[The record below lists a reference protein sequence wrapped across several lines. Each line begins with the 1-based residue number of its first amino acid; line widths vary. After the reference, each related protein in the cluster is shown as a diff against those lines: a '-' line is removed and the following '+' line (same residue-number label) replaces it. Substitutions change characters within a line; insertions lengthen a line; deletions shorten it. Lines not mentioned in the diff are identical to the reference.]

1 MPRVTATPR
10 GRMPPPR
17 RASSAKDRPSA
28 LKLMLRRQR
37 RFARPLGAAVLLL
50 GVVVIGYGALHGRA
64 FGAGGSIL
72 GWRER
77 LGGAVGLPVRTVDID
92 GRANTPEPLLREA
105 IGIRVGDP
113 IFGVSIEA
121 ARQRVESLSWVEH
134 AVVER
139 RLPGTIRVSLIE
151 RRPFAI
157 WQSQG
162 KFQLIGRDG
171 EVVANE
177 DVSAFAA
184 LPLVVGAGAPGRAA
198 ELLDALQGQPALAA
212 RVAAAVRVGE
222 RRWNLQLRNGITVML
237 PEGHATAAITRLA
250 ELQTA
255 DALLDR
261 PIAAVD
267 LRLPDRLVV
276 RPLPTV
282 ATSPDATPGA
292 GGKGS
297 APKPAASGAAGPSG
311 AKAARRST

>member
-1 MPRVTATPR
+1 MPRVSAAGAR
-10 GRMPPPR
+10 GRPPPPR

-37 RFARPLGAAVLLL
+37 RFARPLGLGVALL
-50 GVVVIGYGALHGRA
+50 GVVLIAYGALHGRA
-64 FGAGGSIL
+64 VGSGGSIL

-77 LGGAVGLPVRTVDID
+77 LGRAIGLSVQTVDID

-105 IGIRVGDP
+105 IGIRAGDP

-121 ARQRVESLSWVEH
+121 ARQRIESLSWVEH

-139 RLPGTIRVSLIE
+139 RLPGTIHVSLIE

-162 KFQLIGRDG
+162 KFQLIGRRGD
-171 EVVANE
+171 VVANE
-177 DVSAFAA
+177 DVSAFAS
-184 LPLVVGAGAPGRAA
+184 LPLVVGAGAPSHAA
-198 ELLDALQGQPALAA
+198 DLLDALQGQPALAA

-222 RRWNLQLRNGITVML
+222 RRWNLQLKNGITVML
-237 PEGHATAAITRLA
+237 PESHAAAAIARLM

-276 RPLPTV
+276 RPLPTP
-282 ATSPDATPGA
+282 AASPDATS
-292 GGKGS
+292 S
-297 APKPAASGAAGPSG
+297 AG
-311 AKAARRST
+311 AKVPDPKSPASKRST

>member
-1 MPRVTATPR
+1 MPRVTATSRPR
-10 GRMPPPR
+10 GRLPPPR
-17 RASSAKDRPSA
+17 RSSSAKDRPSA

-37 RFARPLGAAVLLL
+37 RFARPLGLGIVLL
-50 GVVVIGYGALHGRA
+50 GIVFIAYGTLHGRA
-64 FGAGGSIL
+64 VGGAGGSIL

-77 LGGAVGLPVRTVDID
+77 LGSAIGLRVQTVEVD

-105 IGIRVGDP
+105 IGIRTGDP

-121 ARQRVESLSWVEH
+121 ARQRIESLSWVEH

-177 DVSAFAA
+177 DVSAFAS
-184 LPLVVGAGAPGRAA
+184 LPLVVGAGAPSHAA
-198 ELLDALQGQPALAA
+198 DLLDTLQGQPALAS
-212 RVAAAVRVGE
+212 RLAAAVRVGE
-222 RRWNLQLRNGITVML
+222 RRWNLQLKNGITVML
-237 PEGHATAAITRLA
+237 PEGHAAAAIGRLM
-250 ELQTA
+250 ELQAA

-276 RPLPTV
+276 RPLPT
-282 ATSPDATPGA
+282 AAASPDATLGTGTKLPDS
-292 GGKGS
+292 KSS
-297 APKPAASGAAGPSG
+297 ASK
-311 AKAARRST
+311 RST

>member
-1 MPRVTATPR
+1 MPRVSAASGSR
-10 GRMPPPR
+10 GRLPPPR

-28 LKLMLRRQR
+28 VKLMLRRQR
-37 RFARPLGAAVLLL
+37 RFARPLGLGVLLL
-50 GVVVIGYGALHGRA
+50 GIVLIAYGALHGRVG
-64 FGAGGSIL
+64 GAGGSIV

-77 LGGAVGLPVRTVDID
+77 VGRAIGLSVQTVDID

-105 IGIRVGDP
+105 LGIRIGDP

-121 ARQRVESLSWVEH
+121 ARLRIESLSWVEH

-139 RLPGTIRVSLIE
+139 RLPGTIHVSLIE

-171 EVVANE
+171 GVVANE
-177 DVSAFAA
+177 DVSAFAS
-184 LPLVVGAGAPGRAA
+184 LPLVVGAGAPGHAA

-212 RVAAAVRVGE
+212 RVGAAVRVGE
-222 RRWNLQLRNGITVML
+222 RRWNLQLKNGITVML
-237 PEGHATAAITRLA
+237 PESHATAALTRLM
-250 ELQTA
+250 ELQAA

-276 RPLPTV
+276 RPLPPA
-282 ATSPDATPGA
+282 ATSPNASASA
-292 GGKGS
+292 GVKADPKS
-297 APKPAASGAAGPSG
+297 PAPK
-311 AKAARRST
+311 RST

>member
-1 MPRVTATPR
+1 MPRVDAASGSR
-10 GRMPPPR
+10 GRLPPTR

-37 RFARPLGAAVLLL
+37 RFARPLGAGVLLL
-50 GVVVIGYGALHGRA
+50 GIILIAYGALHGRI
-64 FGAGGSIL
+64 GGGGSIL

-77 LGGAVGLPVRTVDID
+77 VGRAIGLSVQTIDID

-105 IGIRVGDP
+105 IGIRTGDP

-121 ARQRVESLSWVEH
+121 ARQRIESLSWVEH

-139 RLPGTIRVSLIE
+139 RLPGTIHVSLIE

-162 KFQLIGRDG
+162 KFQLIGRNG

-177 DVSAFAA
+177 DVSAFAG
-184 LPLVVGAGAPGRAA
+184 LPLVVGLGAPGHAA

-212 RVAAAVRVGE
+212 RVGAAVRVGE
-222 RRWNLQLRNGITVML
+222 RRWNLQLKNGITVML
-237 PEGHATAAITRLA
+237 PESHATAALGRLM
-250 ELQTA
+250 ELQAA

-276 RPLPTV
+276 RPLPPA
-282 ATSPDATPGA
+282 ATSPDASASA
-292 GGKGS
+292 GMKV
-297 APKPAASGAAGPSG
+297 ADPKSPAS
-311 AKAARRST
+311 KRST